1 MILETKGPESILE
14 AIARE
19 TGGRISIHLSDSRN
33 HLLVGDGD
41 SQEVLNLDLDQV
53 LELIDDL
60 TELASHM
67 GEEE

>member
-1 MILETKGPESILE
+1 MILETEGPESILE

-19 TGGRISIHLSDSRN
+19 TGGRISIHLNDDRN
-33 HLLVGDGD
+33 YLLVGDEHG
-41 SQEVLNLDLDQV
+41 QEVLDLDLDQV

-67 GEEE
+67 EAE